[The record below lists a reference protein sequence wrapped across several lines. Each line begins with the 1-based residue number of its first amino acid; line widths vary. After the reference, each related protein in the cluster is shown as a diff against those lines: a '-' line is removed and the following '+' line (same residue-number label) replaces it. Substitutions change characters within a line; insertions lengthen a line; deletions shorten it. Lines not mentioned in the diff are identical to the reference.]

1 MPHDRSNILELVL
14 YRDRRL
20 AGGASG
26 TDGAPSAAN
35 GHAPDQEE
43 GDARAIVNCLDY
55 LYLETIKLD
64 ERMAAHLIGAAAE
77 SLRQRLGA
85 DMSPGGG
92 AS

>member
-20 AGGASG
+20 AGEEPANATRAGESRG
-26 TDGAPSAAN
+26 PAN
-35 GHAPDQEE
+35 GLSDGE
-43 GDARAIVNCLDY
+43 ARAIVSCLDY
-55 LYLETIKLD
+55 LYGETIKLD

-77 SLRQRLGA
+77 SLRQRLDA
-85 DMSPGGG
+85 DVPPTGS